1 MKSRRS
7 GEPEIKEVEKTS
19 VMNPKICKAMID
31 VMASAMVLV
40 HMIYA
45 QTVFITSEL
54 YLTMHMA
61 FSFAIMFLLSMQKS
75 KSRIHTAILFL
86 SVILCFFFVIYI
98 AVNLEMLRVRAW
110 SSTTMDIV
118 VGLTM
123 IILAMYSSWLGYGAF
138 IPVLVF
144 VCVIYPFFGKNLP
157 EPFRTTAYSVKR
169 TISNMSIGLKT
180 GLYDSTITISANY
193 VFLFSVFGGLLSAT
207 GVQKFFYELGKLIV
221 GRVRSGAAQITAIN
235 TALVGMVVGSAVAN
249 VSITGPYCIDG
260 MRKSGYGDVEAAAIL
275 AVGANGGQI
284 MPPVM
289 GIIAFAM
296 AGFSGISYWSICKM
310 AIIPALL
317 YYGGLSLY
325 SHLHAIK
332 SPALRVKK
340 LQRPEVDMD
349 IIKYKSVSFFVPFVL
364 IIVLLARNNSVM
376 TCAFWAIIAVIVT
389 SFIAPKRFRP
399 SFKQL
404 FNGFIDGTVSGVQVG
419 CICAIIGMLVAT
431 FTASGLGIKL
441 TSGIEVWSNGR
452 LLVALAILYF
462 ASIVA
467 GMAGVSVAAYFT
479 AAAFAV
485 PALVKMGVPFAIAHF
500 FIVYPA
506 SFSTITPPVALA
518 SLVASRIA
526 GTKYGP
532 TAIESCKVASVGFL
546 TPFLF
551 VYAPAILLTESVTN
565 IWTWIDILLVVM
577 LTASTLFFWVN
588 YFMTKLNIFERVL
601 FLISPC
607 AVFVFLIL
615 RNPVWGAVSVAAF
628 LIGSGVQF
636 SKWLKL
642 RDCSPS

>member
-1 MKSRRS
+1 MSDNAA
-7 GEPEIKEVEKTS
+7 PQS
-19 VMNPKICKAMID
+19 VLNPKICKALITI
-31 VMASAMVLV
+31 VGLVMVLV
-40 HMIYA
+40 HMVYA

-54 YLTMHMA
+54 YLTLHMA
-61 FSFAIMFLLSMQKS
+61 FSFSMMFLLTIQKS
-75 KSRIHTAILFL
+75 KSRIHT
-86 SVILCFFFVIYI
+86 VILLVSVVLCFVFVVYI

-123 IILAMYSSWLGYGAF
+123 ICLAMYSSWLGYGAF
-138 IPVLVF
+138 IPLLVLA
-144 VCVIYPFFGKNLP
+144 CVIYPFFGKNLP
-157 EPFRTTAYSVKR
+157 EPFKTTSYSVKR

-207 GVQKFFYELGKLIV
+207 GVQKFFYELGNLLV
-221 GRVRSGAAQITAIN
+221 GRFRSGTAQITSFN

-249 VSITGPYCIDG
+249 VSITGPYCIDA
-260 MRKSGYGDVEAAAIL
+260 MRKSGYGDVESAAIL

-296 AGFSGISYWSICKM
+296 AGFSGVPYWNICKM

-317 YYGGLSLY
+317 YYGALSLY
-325 SHLHAIK
+325 AHLVAMK
-332 SPALRVKK
+332 NPVLRVKK
-340 LQRPEVDMD
+340 IERPQVDMD
-349 IIKYKSVSFFVPFVL
+349 IIKYRSLSFFVPFVL
-364 IIVLLARNNSVM
+364 IIYMLAKNNSVM
-376 TCAFWAIIAVIVT
+376 TCAFWAIIAVIIT
-389 SFIAPKRFRP
+389 SYIAPKRYRP
-399 SFKQL
+399 SFRQIL
-404 FNGFIDGTVSGVQVG
+404 NGFIDGAISGVQVG

-441 TSGIEVWSNGR
+441 TSGIEGWSAGNLFIA
-452 LLVALAILYF
+452 LLILYF

-485 PALVKMGVPFAIAHF
+485 PALIKMGVPFVIAHF

-532 TAIESCKVASVGFL
+532 TAIESCKVASVAFL

-551 VYAPAILLTESVTN
+551 VYAPGIVLLGDPSN
-565 IWTWIDILLVVM
+565 IWSWLDVALVVM
-577 LTASTLFFWVN
+577 MTIASIFCWVGHFMTGLNFTERSLFFVS
-588 YFMTKLNIFERVL
+588 T
-601 FLISPC
+601 C
-607 AVFVFLIL
+607 AVAVFLIL
-615 RNPVWGAVSVAAF
+615 RNPVLCAVSVITF
-628 LIGSGVQF
+628 FVGIIVQLYKSWKF
-636 SKWLKL
+636 KTM
-642 RDCSPS
+642 PTFQG